1 MHPWIAIAVSL
12 SLAQVSSEYPSPL
25 DPSVRDDSARALR
38 DANQQA
44 AESAEGA
51 WLPPNYVIQQMP
63 GSDSPTYGA
72 YGGGYEITPVLP
84 DGNAPLSPGDAAI
97 DETYQSYQAIPAPTP
112 EPTPTEEGEPQGN
125 TAESAATNGYGSG
138 TQAQGTGGSG
148 TSGTAPQTTQGSS
161 ADETSQPSTQDTMGG
176 FGPTAEEQVTD
187 EQGTG
192 GSGTSG
198 TTTTAPSPSTATGE
212 TSANA
217 SAATSA
223 ATPQEQAQG
232 ATTAGGDNTSAPAPS
247 DTSSSPGST
256 QPQTGASAVPQAP
269 DNTTPPQVSATEV
282 ARLRERVDQL
292 EAELTTRD
300 DQLEQNTRATQEQVD
315 TFGDRAV
322 DTEVSRQQRLSTLQN
337 AGEWMLAADAAL
349 QQGDNDVDNAL
360 DYADSA
366 FADIGTSASEFGQ
379 GTVTVHSE
387 RARALLNLARDAA
400 GRSDTYSARL
410 ALQEA
415 GVELSL
421 ARGASLGRSGTGNS
435 LLTP

>member
-1 MHPWIAIAVSL
+1 MHPWIAIAVSM

-25 DPSVRDDSARALR
+25 DPSVRDNSAQALR
-38 DANQQA
+38 DANEQA
-44 AESAEGA
+44 AKSAEGA

-63 GSDSPTYGA
+63 GSDSPAYGA

-84 DGNAPLSPGDAAI
+84 DGKAPLSPGDAAI
-97 DETYQSYQAIPAPTP
+97 DETYQSYQPIPAPTP
-112 EPTPTEEGEPQGN
+112 EPGATEEREPQG
-125 TAESAATNGYGSG
+125 TIAESAATNAYGSG
-138 TQAQGTGGSG
+138 TQEQGTGGAG
-148 TSGTAPQTTQGSS
+148 TGGAGVVNE
-161 ADETSQPSTQDTMGG
+161 ASQPSAQDTMGG
-176 FGPTAEEQVTD
+176 FGPTAEEQATS

-198 TTTTAPSPSTATGE
+198 TTTTPPGPSTTTGEASVNPSGATG
-212 TSANA
+212 
-217 SAATSA
+217 A
-223 ATPQEQAQG
+223 ATPQPQSQG
-232 ATTAGGDNTSAPAPS
+232 ATSAGSDNTSPPMPS
-247 DTSSSPGST
+247 DTATSSNPGST
-256 QPQTGASAVPQAP
+256 QPQTGASAAPQAP

-292 EAELTTRD
+292 EAELNTRD

-322 DTEVSRQQRLSTLQN
+322 DTEVSRQQRLSALQN

-366 FADIGTSASEFGQ
+366 FADIGSSASEFGQ
-379 GTVTVHSE
+379 GTVTVHAE